1 MITTQENKNLA
12 ISSLVIVAVFLFIFL
27 ENKEN
32 LYNSNTSFVFSY
44 IKNLPFNFWG
54 VFIYII
60 LPTLNFIFL
69 QKILIKYLNFL
80 WSTSICFLSF
90 FSYAGYEFKKFIFSL
105 FLNFK
110 EL

>member
-1 MITTQENKNLA
+1 MLTTQENKNIA

-44 IKNLPFNFWG
+44 IKNLPFNFGG

-69 QKILIKYLNFL
+69 QK
-80 WSTSICFLSF
+80 STT
-90 FSYAGYEFKKFIFSL
+90 SL
-105 FLNFK
+105 FSDLLRTTLSPVVPITTK
-110 EL
+110 